1 MKIALVTP
9 AAAGSRHGNRHT
21 AARWAALLRRLGHR
35 VRMEQTWSGAPA
47 DLMIALH
54 ARRSH
59 DSARRYK
66 SAYPARPLVVALT
79 GTDLYR
85 DIAFDSSAKESL
97 RIADRL
103 VVLQEEGPKAL
114 PTRLRSKVRVIHQ
127 SARPVKRPPAAKSG
141 FELVVSGHLRAEKDP
156 FRTAAA
162 LRHLPARSTIR
173 VIHMGGAM
181 SPDMML
187 EARAWMARVPRYR
200 WIGEVSHGEAARR
213 LARSRAMVISSR
225 MEGGANVVSE
235 ALAAGVPVIASRIA
249 GNIGLLGRG
258 YAGYFPVGDE
268 RALARLLW
276 RLESS
281 PEFYRR
287 LKRQCTARRVLV
299 DPQREQRA
307 LERLIEE
314 LAPRVTSRPRSRRRR
329 SQVPARD

>member
-21 AARWAALLRRLGHR
+21 AARWATFLRRLGHR

-66 SAYPARPLVVALT
+66 SMYPTRPLIVALT

-85 DIAFDSSAKESL
+85 DITFDPDARKSL

-103 VVLQEEGPKAL
+103 VVLQDEAPKAL
-114 PTRLRSKVRVIHQ
+114 SSSLRRKVRVIYQ
-127 SARPVKRPPAAKSG
+127 SAHPVKAPQAKKSA

-156 FRTAAA
+156 FRIAAA
-162 LRHLPARSTIR
+162 LEHLPARSTIE

-181 SPDMML
+181 SPEMMP
-187 EARAWMARVPRYR
+187 EARAWMARAPRYR
-200 WIGEVSHGEAARR
+200 WIGEVSHREAARR
-213 LARSRAMVISSR
+213 LGQSRAMVISSR
-225 MEGGANVVSE
+225 IEGGANVVSE

-249 GNIGLLGRG
+249 GNIGMLGRG
-258 YAGYFPVGDE
+258 YAGYFPAGNE

-276 RLESS
+276 RVESD
-281 PEFYRR
+281 PEFYRT
-287 LKRQCTARRVLV
+287 LKRQCAARRALV
-299 DPQREQRA
+299 DPRRERRA
-307 LERLIEE
+307 LERLIAE
-314 LAPRVTSRPRSRRRR
+314 LAPSTRSRLPSQRPRSR
-329 SQVPARD
+329 VPARD